1 MKKFMPF
8 IAAALFA
15 ASLFVSCA
23 NQSSDDSATN
33 PSLASVLNSS
43 SSSTVDLE
51 GKSYT
56 ENVVLD
62 KALTVKNAT
71 ITGTVTVNVAG
82 VTLENVSATKVIAGT
97 GIGSGDF
104 TLTNC
109 SAIGSLEVNGGGSN
123 SIHLNSCNI
132 VLITVSKENVRIVP
146 TGSMV
151 IGSMAV
157 SADNVMLDT
166 SSSDVTVTTLTIS
179 ADVKTILITG
189 GTITT
194 INVAS
199 SASNT
204 PTITIDGTPVI
215 TDVKGTAADGT
226 TSSTVTL
233 VTTENASSFTKPAG
247 VTLKA
252 ITTSSIELVKDK
264 TAKTSYS
271 VGDSFDYT
279 GLSAKI
285 THSDSTTRTVS
296 LNSSNCT
303 LSGFSTSAAGN
314 ETVSFTYKNT
324 NVTGTLSIT
333 VTANSGYTKAHQ
345 LILDG
350 ITALKNKD
358 YNTGIS
364 DFNNAYNAYQNDET
378 RIFSALATL
387 AGISTSSEVSD
398 LVKNYAGIDNY
409 PSTPNALLSNDWIES
424 SKKSGTVTRTDH
436 AHVATFIESATT
448 DSYGYYRANGTTT
461 APNTFVRDA
470 YSYYGQNII
479 PGVTGWVSSWDIEDY
494 NYNIKSKSI
503 NYLFSSDYQGSWS
516 STHLYVTEF
525 SNTGSYMVRCNKSSV
540 PAGMTQ
546 YQISESKKVDY
557 KYQSEYV
564 SYSPEMNIPSWFTN
578 SALCSEPQAVL
589 LANILNNNSSGL
601 NKMLDAV
608 YSAVFSTSF
617 TTIESR
623 IDDISGTVTI
633 PADVISALNLT
644 DTLGDGDISV
654 GKPELKLIVSALN
667 LIKGTLE
674 YLQSYNLNTELSFFK
689 FNWNDEAACEATMKK
704 YLTYDASIDPMV
716 NGFMT
721 VRDESKVA
729 SSKATFI
736 TVVNDLITA
745 YDSIISNKSYPTAVS
760 DKLDEYSILRKA
772 AVALKASLTDGTTFY
787 IPDSIDNLTEWPTTG
802 TRGINMGNLFT
813 AGEFKITNLIDKAG
827 GKPMFLNFCYSRS
840 GSNLLG
846 TTVWNSCS
854 SYSLFNSSEKILLSS
869 STLYFTSSSESSR
882 KRCTKDEVV
891 TLVNHVFDDTYNDN
905 YYRISMRINLYNI
918 ESTFIGMNITSNI
931 DGDAHINSLDSSKI
945 DYKYCVPISSTA
957 ALYLYNFYNNGIITD
972 ALKANLG
979 LTD

>member
-71 ITGTVTVNVAG
+71 INGTVTVNVAG

-252 ITTSSIELVKDK
+252 ITTSSIELVKDT

-285 THSDSTTRTVS
+285 TYSDSTTRTVS

-350 ITALKNKD
+350 ITALKDSD
-358 YNTGIS
+358 YDTAIS
-364 DFNNAYNAYQNDET
+364 KFNSAYSADKNNET
-378 RIFSALATL
+378 RVFSSLATL

-398 LVKNYAGIDNY
+398 LVKNYAGINNY
-409 PSTPNALLSNDWIES
+409 PSTPNALISGKWLEAT
-424 SKKSGTVTRTDH
+424 KKSGTITKTDQAYVTSFTENT
-436 AHVATFIESATT
+436 APA
-448 DSYGYYRANGTTT
+448 SYGYYRANGTT
-461 APNTFVRDA
+461 
-470 YSYYGQNII
+470 SYFSSAITTITIDDYYEQSII
-479 PGVTGWVSSWDIEDY
+479 PGVTGWVYTWVTNEY
-494 NYNIKSKSI
+494 NSNLTNKTE
-503 NYLFSSDYQGSWS
+503 NYLFTGTSSYTDSAS
-516 STHLYVTEF
+516 SSLYVTEF
-525 SNTGSYMVRCNKSSV
+525 SNTGTYMVYCDSSSV
-540 PAGMTQ
+540 PSGMTQ
-546 YQISESKKVDY
+546 YSKSSSKKVDY
-557 KYQSEYV
+557 EYDAPYV
-564 SYSPEMNIPSWFTN
+564 SYGPEMNIPSWLTD
-578 SALCSEPQAVL
+578 SALYSNPSIVL

-601 NKMLDAV
+601 DKMLDA
-608 YSAVFSTSF
+608 
-617 TTIESR
+617 
-623 IDDISGTVTI
+623 
-633 PADVISALNLT
+633 
-644 DTLGDGDISV
+644 
-654 GKPELKLIVSALN
+654 
-667 LIKGTLE
+667 
-674 YLQSYNLNTELSFFK
+674 
-689 FNWNDEAACEATMKK
+689 
-704 YLTYDASIDPMV
+704 
-716 NGFMT
+716 
-721 VRDESKVA
+721 
-729 SSKATFI
+729 
-736 TVVNDLITA
+736 
-745 YDSIISNKSYPTAVS
+745 
-760 DKLDEYSILRKA
+760 
-772 AVALKASLTDGTTFY
+772 
-787 IPDSIDNLTEWPTTG
+787 
-802 TRGINMGNLFT
+802 
-813 AGEFKITNLIDKAG
+813 
-827 GKPMFLNFCYSRS
+827 
-840 GSNLLG
+840 
-846 TTVWNSCS
+846 
-854 SYSLFNSSEKILLSS
+854 
-869 STLYFTSSSESSR
+869 
-882 KRCTKDEVV
+882 
-891 TLVNHVFDDTYNDN
+891 
-905 YYRISMRINLYNI
+905 
-918 ESTFIGMNITSNI
+918 
-931 DGDAHINSLDSSKI
+931 
-945 DYKYCVPISSTA
+945 
-957 ALYLYNFYNNGIITD
+957 
-972 ALKANLG
+972 
-979 LTD
+979 